1 MSEEEFKEEDEDNQ
15 LVMIREK
22 QSPENV
28 DEDQP
33 EEEKITEESL
43 SDASNSL
50 KTTEEDDKIRAT
62 EEKELKE
69 KTETESSFTPAVNE
83 WEHLDTVSVADGCF
97 LSDRTCSI

>member
-33 EEEKITEESL
+33 EEERITEESL
-43 SDASNSL
+43 SDAS
-50 KTTEEDDKIRAT
+50 KTKEEDDKIRAT

-69 KTETESSFTPAVNE
+69 QTETESSFTPAVNE
-83 WEHLDTVSVADGCF
+83 WVHLDTVSVADGCF